1 MKKFSDYDEVKVN
14 NFGERLKLGGHICKV
29 LEAKVEEVESKN
41 DGKKYEILV
50 ITFDIVEPDEQAGF
64 YQRKF
69 TEEAQKDALYIS
81 KLCDELGVTYF
92 IKSINVPE
100 YCKENNK

>member
-50 ITFDIVEPDEQAGF
+50 ITFDIVEPDEQAGIYKRCF
-64 YQRKF
+64 KYKMERLSQ
-69 TEEAQKDALYIS
+69 
-81 KLCDELGVTYF
+81 
-92 IKSINVPE
+92 N
-100 YCKENNK
+100 YCSNR